1 MSSSSY
7 STSATHATEQEERK
21 NQLRSLSSIKQKH
34 PEAFRNRTVISEI
47 PNRQTTPDRKV
58 PSHEVAFG
66 STYDG
71 RTPHKPG
78 MHILIKDEGVFDS
91 DIKRWV
97 RNEFKENVLR
107 NYPILDFV
115 QSVWNY
121 LPDDIPGDGY
131 VIPGNLRSWYLKSG
145 RYVKSGLENERY
157 SEYAGE
163 ASASHCFQTLFRDL
177 ARIVQEKREEQDA
190 AAAEAVRASRFPGV
204 MRFLQDRPLVGKRAK
219 LKPDFGYAAL
229 LERSEDPIAWEPL
242 GLFGELKKTDKGV
255 DRPPEEDIPIC
266 LSELL
271 KKPKSTKKATHPSP
285 PSVSSK
291 GKKRAEPDTPL
302 EQGPSSKQL
311 KSGHIGSTNSSSAS
325 HRRLKP
331 KGKATRKD
339 NRKVQRAGDVISTPA
354 SKVERTSSR
363 VSQTTAVSAT
373 ADPAQQGQSLDSELE
388 EIIMKIESR
397 EKSIKNLTGHEVQAA
412 KYLNELLSHGARNY
426 ATGFLVENTKISL
439 WYADRLGIMKSVQF
453 DFLEEPHYLLLMVAA
468 ISSANDAALGFCPL
482 IVDGPRDHIG
492 YAGAKLRIPNARDV
506 NNENIGTVELDLDA
520 DGEREILTAYGTVG
534 RGTTVVPVTTSGR
547 TRDLFGSDKLV
558 VKMSWQPVNRREE
571 GHIRHIRRTLAN
583 SDNQVARDAL
593 EFIVD
598 LKCSVALQMN
608 DPAVDFP
615 RVCMDMPMPND
626 ELRDFRMLAL
636 KEYLSLDFID
646 TAEELVQVFRDVITG
661 HNWAW
666 EIANVLHRDISISN
680 VMFHRRDGRV
690 IGVLCDWDLAETREF
705 LGEDDATWVDEE
717 ELQSVNEMK
726 IEGQQGQFIDLGDE
740 QGQHDGT
747 NVATQNDDGIDAADI
762 TARRRRAKYRTGTG
776 PFMSL
781 ELLGPSEK
789 TPTHLHRHDLESF
802 FWVLAWFCATHDP
815 VAHTSRRVGEWMH
828 PKLSHVAS
836 AKQSF
841 LSEETA
847 RKRVYGQKHS
857 RYASLISGPLDRL
870 RSAFNAVR
878 LRIDVVKHQRNELM
892 RALIDDNSEW
902 IEECRESITME
913 LRAVERLVSFRK
925 FMQCLTL

>member
-107 NYPILDFV
+107 NYPILEFV
-115 QSVWNY
+115 RSVWNY
-121 LPDDIPGDGY
+121 APDDIPGDGY

-163 ASASHCFQTLFRDL
+163 ASASHCFQALFRDL

-190 AAAEAVRASRFPGV
+190 AAAEALRASRFPGV
-204 MRFLQDRPLVGKRAK
+204 MRFLQDRPLVGKGAK

-229 LERSEDPIAWEPL
+229 PERSEDPIAWEPL

-255 DRPPEEDIPIC
+255 DRPPEVDIPIC

-271 KKPKSTKKATHPSP
+271 KKPKPAKKATHPSP
-285 PSVSSK
+285 PSASSK

-331 KGKATRKD
+331 KGKATRKV

-354 SKVERTSSR
+354 SKVERSS
-363 VSQTTAVSAT
+363 S
-373 ADPAQQGQSLDSELE
+373 QGQSLDSELE

-468 ISSANDAALGFCPL
+468 ISSADDAALGFCPL
-482 IVDGPRDHIG
+482 IVDVPRDHIG
-492 YAGAKLRIPNARDV
+492 YAGAKLRIPDARDV
-506 NNENIGTVELDLDA
+506 NNGNIDTIELDLDA

-598 LKCSVALQMN
+598 LKCSVALQMDN
-608 DPAVDFP
+608 PALDFP

-636 KEYLSLDFID
+636 REYLPLDFID
-646 TAEELVQVFRDVITG
+646 TVEELVQVFRDVITG

-666 EIANVLHRDISISN
+666 VIANVLHRDISVSN

-705 LGEDDATWVDEE
+705 LGEDDLTCVDEE
-717 ELQSVNEMK
+717 ELQSVNRMKLKGQRRQPAGPSEM
-726 IEGQQGQFIDLGDE
+726 E
-740 QGQHDGT
+740 T
-747 NVATQNDDGIDAADI
+747 NEVRYVATQDDDSVDVTDVI
-762 TARRRRAKYRTGTG
+762 ARRRRAKYRTGTG
-776 PFMSL
+776 PFMAL
-781 ELLGPSEK
+781 ELLGSSDK

-802 FWVLAWFCATHDP
+802 FWVLTWFCSTHNPDT
-815 VAHTSRRVGEWMH
+815 HTSRRVGEWMH
-828 PKLSHVAS
+828 PKLSHIAS
-836 AKQSF
+836 AKQAF
-841 LSEETA
+841 LSNEKA
-847 RKRVYGQKHS
+847 RDEIYAKQKHS
-857 RYASLISGPLDRL
+857 EYDSLISGGLDRL

-878 LRIDVVKHQRNELM
+878 LKIDVVKHQRNELM

-902 IEECRESITME
+902 IEECRESMTME
-913 LRAVERLVSFRK
+913 LRALERLVSFRK
-925 FMQCLTL
+925 FMQYLTL